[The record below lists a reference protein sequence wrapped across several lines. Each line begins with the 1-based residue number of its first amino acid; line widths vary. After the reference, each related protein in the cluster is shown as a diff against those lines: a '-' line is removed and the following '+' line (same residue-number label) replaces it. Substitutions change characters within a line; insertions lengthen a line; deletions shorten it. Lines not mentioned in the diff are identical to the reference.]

1 MKEINQNKIEK
12 EISKYNNNYK
22 YTWDKDGRKI
32 LSDENKAYITEEE
45 RKILKILLIQE
56 LPNDL
61 HKNLWLLCSGA
72 RALQKEKKDIYPKLL
87 KYYTKLENKNHYLY
101 KYLTKKLSH
110 DLHRSDIKEE
120 EVNKLKNILNAFII
134 RNLSINY
141 CQGLNLIVAYLLK
154 NTDYKE
160 EESFFLFIKL
170 MEDILPFDYYYFA
183 MGIEAE
189 ISLIRILIEKY
200 DNELYNHLD
209 ELNSFCFLESK
220 LSMWIISLMQFNTDI
235 RITNFFFDLI
245 FFFCAN
251 KNNFIS
257 YLYKMIF
264 SIISI
269 LRSDLLNCQLAQ
281 EVNKVI
287 ENFSKNPISEE
298 NFQKIIYY
306 NLISK
311 DSNKFSN
318 KFIFELRQKEI
329 KKVAELKKLNYNFE
343 ENIEEIKC
351 NKLFPLCVKEN
362 KEKPIEDFV
371 VYKPNSGLSI
381 YIIEDYFYEKGEDK
395 EKNKNEDNKMINNN
409 EKQNGINLEN
419 KIEEEPENK
428 EDDDEYMNNLV
439 IERRKHVCEIK

>member
-12 EISKYNNNYK
+12 EISKYNNNNK

-32 LSDENKAYITEEE
+32 LIDENKTYITEEE

-72 RALQKEKKDIYPKLL
+72 KALQKEKKDLYPKLL
-87 KYYTKLENKNHYLY
+87 KYYTKLENQNHYLY
-101 KYLTKKLSH
+101 KYLTKKMSS
-110 DLHRSDIKEE
+110 DLHRSDIKGE
-120 EVNKLKNILNAFII
+120 EVFKLKNILNAFII

-141 CQGLNLIVAYLLK
+141 CQGLNLIVSYLLK
-154 NTDYKE
+154 STDYKE

-183 MGIEAE
+183 VGIEAE
-189 ISLIRILIEKY
+189 INLVRILIEKY
-200 DNELYNHLD
+200 ENELYNHLND
-209 ELNSFCFLESK
+209 LNSFCFLESK

-235 RITNFFFDLI
+235 RVINFFFDLI
-245 FFFCAN
+245 FFFSTN
-251 KNNFIS
+251 KNNFVS

-269 LRSDLLNCQLAQ
+269 LRNDLLNCQLGQ
-281 EVNKVI
+281 EVNQVI

-311 DSNKFSN
+311 DNNKFSN
-318 KFIFELRQKEI
+318 KFISELRQKEI
-329 KKVAELKKLNYNFE
+329 KKVAKLKKLNYNFE
-343 ENIEEIKC
+343 ENVEEIKC

-395 EKNKNEDNKMINNN
+395 EEKKSEDNKLINNN

-419 KIEEEPENK
+419 KIEEEPDNR
-428 EDDDEYMNNLV
+428 EDDDEFMNNLI
-439 IERRKHVCEIK
+439 IERRKHICEIK

>member
-1 MKEINQNKIEK
+1 
-12 EISKYNNNYK
+12 
-22 YTWDKDGRKI
+22 
-32 LSDENKAYITEEE
+32 
-45 RKILKILLIQE
+45 
-56 LPNDL
+56 
-61 HKNLWLLCSGA
+61 
-72 RALQKEKKDIYPKLL
+72 
-87 KYYTKLENKNHYLY
+87 
-101 KYLTKKLSH
+101 
-110 DLHRSDIKEE
+110 
-120 EVNKLKNILNAFII
+120 
-134 RNLSINY
+134 
-141 CQGLNLIVAYLLK
+141 
-154 NTDYKE
+154 
-160 EESFFLFIKL
+160 

-183 MGIEAE
+183 VGIEAE

-269 LRSDLLNCQLAQ
+269 LRSDLLNCQLGQ
-281 EVNKVI
+281 EVNQVI

-318 KFIFELRQKEI
+318 KFIFELRKKEI

-343 ENIEEIKC
+343 ENVEEIKC
-351 NKLFPLCVKEN
+351 NKLFPLCIKEN

-381 YIIEDYFYEKGEDK
+381 YIIEDYFYEKSEDK

-419 KIEEEPENK
+419 KIEEESENK

-439 IERRKHVCEIK
+439 IERRKHVCEI